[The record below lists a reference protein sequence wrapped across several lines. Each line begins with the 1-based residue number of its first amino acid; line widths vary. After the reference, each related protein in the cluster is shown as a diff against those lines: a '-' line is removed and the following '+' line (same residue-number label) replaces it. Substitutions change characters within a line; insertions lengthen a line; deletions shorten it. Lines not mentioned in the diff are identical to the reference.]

1 MTASQFS
8 SFCVGSLLYAGRPKR
23 KTRENN
29 SQKCS
34 EHFDLETF
42 SARIFIYKR
51 AKKRMTYILLIEQQ
65 KRLSSPFPRPLL
77 KMLIVLFFR
86 DSRSRGTISPAS
98 TASED
103 FGHYVKRFRVWLS
116 PLPESYYDDSPLFI
130 SGGIHQKEAEDKGGG
145 GGHLPHFTDF
155 GSFSSFAGSCGRER
169 LMELRSLFFSIY
181 FWRRCWG
188 ALLVTPPNVKW
199 EIIQKTQG

>member
-1 MTASQFS
+1 
-8 SFCVGSLLYAGRPKR
+8 
-23 KTRENN
+23 
-29 SQKCS
+29 
-34 EHFDLETF
+34 
-42 SARIFIYKR
+42 
-51 AKKRMTYILLIEQQ
+51 
-65 KRLSSPFPRPLL
+65 
-77 KMLIVLFFR
+77 MLIVLFFR

-130 SGGIHQKEAEDKGGG
+130 SGGIHQKETEDKGGGGVG

-155 GSFSSFAGSCGRER
+155 GSFSLFAGSCGRER
-169 LMELRSLFFSIY
+169 LMEEVDCFLYIFG
-181 FWRRCWG
+181 RRCWG